1 MASGF
6 FYLPSPVSLNA
17 LLAALRVDKH
27 PQADVTPTLLTPAAF
42 DTHSAHQV
50 QQVTSDSRQVDGG
63 GIFVALAGSHV
74 DGHLYIAQAV
84 AAGASAIV
92 LDMARKDAVIQSLPQ
107 DVQTAI
113 ANNAPNAPVLIG
125 VPHTY
130 RTLALLGSA
139 LYGQPGRKMM
149 MVGVTGTNGKTTVTH
164 LIEQILI
171 AHGRNVGLIGT
182 LGAKLGGA
190 NPTTSDKANYADTG
204 NTTPMAMDL
213 ESLLGRML
221 ASGKDSVVMEVSSHA
236 LDQHR
241 AAGCDFRAAVITN
254 LTQDHLDYHTT
265 MDQYAQAK
273 AKLFSGLDASAG
285 NRVAVINLDDAY
297 AQTFLEAVP
306 AGVTTATYS
315 IDSPQGVY
323 RATGLGF
330 DIYGAKFTLVCPDGS
345 YPVALKIA
353 GKFNIYNALA
363 ALACSHQLGVPM
375 ATCIKAIGQVEGVRG
390 RFEVVATEPAVLVDY
405 AHTPDGLQNVLEAAR
420 AVVPE
425 GGRLIAVFGCGG
437 DRDAT
442 KRPKMGRIV
451 EQLSDLMV
459 ITSDNPRSED
469 PQRIITDILAGIR
482 TFLPD
487 RMVVNADREQAIH
500 QAIDLARPNDVVVIA
515 GKGHEDYQILAD
527 RTIHFDDKE
536 VVQAYWPKRKSIPA
550 AGSV

>member
-1 MASGF
+1 MADGF
-6 FYLPSPVSLNA
+6 FYLPSPVA
-17 LLAALRVDKH
+17 LGALMTALSNDTH
-27 PQADVTPTLLTPAAF
+27 PSADVTPTVLTPAAF
-42 DTHSAHQV
+42 ASNQTNQI
-50 QQVTSDSRQVDGG
+50 QQVTSDSRHVDGG

-74 DGHLYIAQAV
+74 DGHSFIPQAV

-92 LDMARKDAVIQSLPQ
+92 LGATSKDSVLKSLPEE
-107 DVQTAI
+107 VQQAI
-113 ANNAPNAPVLIG
+113 TNNAPNAPVLIA

-130 RTLALLGSA
+130 RALALLGSS

-190 NPTTSDKANYADTG
+190 NPATSDKSNYADTG

-236 LDQHR
+236 LEQHR
-241 AAGCDFRAAVITN
+241 VAGCDFRAAVITN

-265 MDQYAQAK
+265 MAQYAAAK
-273 AKLFSGLDASAG
+273 ANLFSNLDASAG
-285 NRVAVINLDDAY
+285 NRVAVINLDDSY

-306 AGVTTATYS
+306 KALQPATYS
-315 IDSPQGVY
+315 VDSQDGVY
-323 RATGLGF
+323 RATDLGF
-330 DIYGAKFTLVCPDGS
+330 DIYGAKFNLVCPDGTFS
-345 YPVALKIA
+345 VSLKMA
-353 GKFNIYNALA
+353 GKFNIYNALT
-363 ALACSHQLGVPM
+363 ALACCHQLGVPLD
-375 ATCIKAIGQVEGVRG
+375 TCIASISNVSGVRG

-405 AHTPDGLQNVLEAAR
+405 AHTPDGLKNVLEAAR
-420 AVVPE
+420 AVVPT

-451 EQLSDLMV
+451 EDLSDVMV
-459 ITSDNPRSED
+459 ITSDNPRTED
-469 PQRIITDILAGIR
+469 PQRIVTDILAGIN
-482 TFLPD
+482 TFLPN
-487 RMVVNADREQAIH
+487 RMVVSVDREEAIH
-500 QAIDLARPNDVVVIA
+500 QAIDLANPNDVVVIA

-527 RTIHFDDKE
+527 QTIHFDDKE
-536 VVQAYWPKRKSIPA
+536 VVQAYWPQRKLAVS
-550 AGSV
+550 